1 MMSADADHHHGEG
14 TRPTRV
20 MMRGHYPMSE
30 QGEHKVTD
38 RRRQACPSKPR
49 RPAGLLGVL
58 VLVGGLTFLL
68 DRTGQ
73 LIYPADHRIM

>member
-14 TRPTRV
+14 PRPHAGDDE
-20 MMRGHYPMSE
+20 GHYPMSE

-38 RRRQACPSKPR
+38 RRRQACPSNPR
-49 RPAGLLGVL
+49 RPAGLPRVL

-68 DRTGQ
+68 DRTASSSTAVDPG
-73 LIYPADHRIM
+73 IM